1 MKISEILKN
10 GKINLSLEVFP
21 PKKWENIEST
31 ERAVSEMARLSPSF
45 ISVTY
50 GAGGG
55 TSAYTTRIAEHI
67 QNGCGVT
74 ALAHMTCVG
83 TDRKKARDLMRE
95 LGEHGVENILALR
108 GDIPES
114 GEYKKDFRYACEL
127 AEFIKS
133 NGDFCVGGACYP
145 EGHPDAP
152 SIAKD
157 IDALKIK
164 EESGVDFF
172 TTQMFFDNNIFYCF
186 LNKLYQKGIK
196 TPVLTGVMPITNAS
210 QLKRIISLSG
220 SIIPTRFL
228 AIVEKF
234 GEDPASMRQAGILYA
249 CEQIVDLIAN
259 GVQNVHI
266 YTMNKPEVASAIVNN
281 LSEIVK

>member
-1 MKISEILKN
+1 MKISEILDN
-10 GKINLSLEVFP
+10 GRINLSLEVFP
-21 PKKWENIEST
+21 PKKWENIEAT
-31 ERAVSEMARLSPSF
+31 EQAVSEMAKLSPSF
-45 ISVTY
+45 VSVTY

-55 TSAYTTRIAEHI
+55 TSAYTTRIANHI
-67 QNGCGVT
+67 RNGCGLT
-74 ALAHMTCVG
+74 ALSHMTCVG
-83 TDRKKARDLMRE
+83 TDREKALSLMRE
-95 LGEHGVENILALR
+95 LAADGVENILALR

-114 GEYKKDFRYACEL
+114 GEYKKDFKYACDL
-127 AEFIKS
+127 ASFIKQ

-164 EESGVDFF
+164 AESGVDFF

-186 LNKLYQKGIK
+186 LNKLYQRGIK
-196 TPVLTGVMPITNAS
+196 TPVITGIMPITNAS

-249 CEQIVDLIAN
+249 CEQIVDLVAN
-259 GVQNVHI
+259 GVRNVHI
-266 YTMNKPEVASAIVNN
+266 YTMNKPEVASAIVHN

>member
-1 MKISEILKN
+1 MKIADILKQD
-10 GKINLSLEVFP
+10 KISLSLEVFP

-31 ERAVSEMARLSPSF
+31 ERAVTEMARLSPSF

-55 TSAYTTRIAEHI
+55 TSAYTTRIAKHI

-74 ALAHMTCVG
+74 ALSHMTCVG
-83 TDRKKARDLMRE
+83 TDREKALGLMEE
-95 LGEHGVENILALR
+95 LSENGVENILALR

-114 GEYKKDFRYACEL
+114 GDYKKDFRYACEL
-127 AEFIKS
+127 ASFIKS
-133 NGDFCVGGACYP
+133 HGDFCVGGACYP

-172 TTQMFFDNNIFYCF
+172 TTQMFFDNNIYYCF
-186 LNKLYQKGIK
+186 LNKLYQKGVK
-196 TPVLTGVMPITNAS
+196 TPVITGIMPITNAS

-234 GEDPASMRQAGILYA
+234 GDDPASMRQAGILYA
-249 CEQIVDLIAN
+249 CDQIVDLIAN
-259 GVQNVHI
+259 GVHNVHI
-266 YTMNKPEVASAIVNN
+266 YTMNKPEVAEAIVRN

>member
-1 MKISEILKN
+1 MKISDILKN
-10 GKINLSLEVFP
+10 GKVNLSLEVFP

-83 TDRKKARDLMRE
+83 TDREKARELMRE

-164 EESGVDFF
+164 EECGVDFF

>member
-1 MKISEILKN
+1 MKISDILKN
-10 GKINLSLEVFP
+10 GKVNLSLEVFP

-31 ERAVSEMARLSPSF
+31 ERAVSEMALLSPSF

-83 TDRKKARDLMRE
+83 TDREKARDLMAE
-95 LGEHGVENILALR
+95 LGAHGVENILALR

-172 TTQMFFDNNIFYCF
+172 TTQMFFDNNIYYCF
-186 LNKLYQKGIK
+186 LNKLYQKGVK
-196 TPVLTGVMPITNAS
+196 TPVITGVMPITNAS